1 MKFAAE
7 QRFSFPPDVTA
18 QAFVDPDL
26 YQRFAEL
33 PKLSVPE
40 VLSRDA
46 RPGAGGSDIVTMRI
60 RYRFAGHLSRA
71 ARTVID
77 PAKLSW
83 VDESVHDLARRHV
96 RFVLHPDH
104 YADRFQCHG
113 EYRIEEVA
121 GGCRRVASID
131 VRVSAPLVA
140 RAVEQAI
147 ASGLR
152 EHLADETTVIERFLR
167 ERSAL

>member
-7 QRFSFPPDVTA
+7 QRFSFSPDVTA

-26 YQRFAEL
+26 YRHFAEL
-33 PKLSVPE
+33 PKVSVPE
-40 VLSRDA
+40 VLSREVQA
-46 RPGAGGSDIVTMRI
+46 GAGGDVVTMRI

-71 ARTVID
+71 ARAVID

-113 EYRIEEVA
+113 EYRIEEVL
-121 GGCRRVASID
+121 GGCRRVASVD